1 MLTSLL
7 PVLSLLQSLPDQVKA
22 SQEQALYSVTTS
34 IAEMARSCKEACV
47 SRAAQTREHSP
58 LASKCTLS
66 SDPSHSSFSV
76 NTRVQQPAAKPLRSL
91 PSTSDPL
98 LTVPSS
104 HESDLPR
111 EHKRQRTLDMDTQMP
126 PYRRAPL
133 DPVTPRTGRH
143 NSSQPASA
151 APTSAFRAPAVPAWI
166 QSTGDAA
173 PPAPDHI
180 PSRPK
185 RSMTLE
191 RVPMTST
198 YFPSSTPPFAR
209 RGVLA
214 NVFTPAVAAAVHYVA
229 ETPSRSNSNHYEASS
244 THARRPL
251 IRVR

>member
-58 LASKCTLS
+58 LTSKCTLS

-76 NTRVQQPAAKPLRSL
+76 NTRVQQPSAKLLRSL
-91 PSTSDPL
+91 PSTSEPL
-98 LTVPSS
+98 LTVSSS
-104 HESDLPR
+104 HESDLSR

-133 DPVTPRTGRH
+133 DPVTPRMKRH
-143 NSSQPASA
+143 DSRPASA
-151 APTSAFRAPAVPAWI
+151 APTSAFRAPIVPARI
-166 QSTGDAA
+166 QSTGDAV

-185 RSMTLE
+185 RSMTLG

-214 NVFTPAVAAAVHYVA
+214 NVFTPAAAATVHDVA
-229 ETPSRSNSNHYEASS
+229 ETPSRSNSSHYEAPS